1 MTTNKTAIANHFLLF
16 QALNELMLS
25 NYDKCKS
32 IEPYFSQSLHTK
44 LRNLKPEFEREAK
57 KIHKI
62 ITVEEEYIRYNR
74 LVTIIE
80 LIMESVG
87 DLDKFNDIFHLLD
100 FYFKGELRIES
111 KEEIE
116 NPGQ

>member
-1 MTTNKTAIANHFLLF
+1 
-16 QALNELMLS
+16 MLS

-32 IEPYFSQSLHTK
+32 IKPHFNPALHTK
-44 LRNLKPEFEREAK
+44 LKKLKPYFENEAK

-87 DLDKFNDIFHLLD
+87 DLDKFKDIFHLLD

-111 KEEIE
+111 KEENE